1 MRGAATHHGQDGTF
15 ETLLR
20 PQDLDDPVLW
30 RIAAIVYEAD
40 REHDPVR
47 RTRGSRPRRRDARPL
62 HEPDDDA
69 VLPIS
74 RPVFSRC
81 FRSLRLGKDVPT

>member
-40 REHDPVR
+40 REHDPG
-47 RTRGSRPRRRDARPL
+47 TTHPRLSAS
-62 HEPDDDA
+62 A
-69 VLPIS
+69 A
-74 RPVFSRC
+74 
-81 FRSLRLGKDVPT
+81 